1 MKRFFDI
8 VFSLLGI
15 VLAAPLML
23 AVALMVYIDDG
34 KPVLYKQERIGLDG
48 EYFKIRKFRTMK
60 NGTPNVPTSQLREA
74 DACITRCGRF
84 IRGFSLDE
92 IVQLFNILEG
102 TMSFVGPR
110 PLIPFEK
117 EIHLLREQYGVYAV
131 RPGMTGLAQVNGRD
145 NLTIEQKAAFDKEYV
160 ENHSLALDI
169 KILFRTVYNVLA
181 RKGVVEGS
189 DSAGQG
195 D

>member
-1 MKRFFDI
+1 MKRLFDI

-23 AVALMVYIDDG
+23 AVALLVYLDDG
-34 KPVLYKQERIGLDG
+34 GPVLYKQQRVGLNG
-48 EYFKIRKFRTMK
+48 QLFNIRKFRTMK
-60 NGTPNVPTSQLREA
+60 NGTPNVPTAQLHEA
-74 DACITRCGRF
+74 DACITRFGRF

-110 PLIPFEK
+110 PLIPAEK
-117 EIHLLREQYGVYAV
+117 DIHQLRERYGVYAV
-131 RPGMTGLAQVNGRD
+131 RPGMTGLAQINGRD
-145 NLTIEQKAAFDKEYV
+145 NLSVEQKAAYDKEYV
-160 ENHSLALDI
+160 ENHTMALDI
-169 KILFRTVYNVLA
+169 KILLKTVYNVLA

-189 DSAGQG
+189 DSAGPG
-195 D
+195 N

>member
-1 MKRFFDI
+1 MKRAFDI

-23 AVALMVYIDDG
+23 AVALLVYLDDG
-34 KPVLYKQERIGLDG
+34 RPVLYKQERVGLRG
-48 EYFKIRKFRTMK
+48 ELFNIRKFRTMK
-60 NGTPNVPTSQLREA
+60 YGTPNVPTAMLQES
-74 DACITRCGRF
+74 DACITRFGRF

-110 PLIPFEK
+110 PLIPSEK
-117 EIHLLREQYGVYAV
+117 EIHELRAQFGVYAV
-131 RPGMTGLAQVNGRD
+131 RPGMTGLAQINGRD
-145 NLTIEQKAAFDKEYV
+145 NLSIEQKAAYDKEYV
-160 ENHSLALDI
+160 ENRTMALDI

-189 DSAGQG
+189 DSAGHEN
-195 D
+195 